1 MSTSTQSIALNST
14 QSTTATAGT
23 GDAAGELEA
32 TIGGAVVQEYDQQ
45 IRLFTADLVAID
57 GQKKELRADKLAITA
72 LGGTPTTMTEESGYT
87 VINGETTG
95 EVFTGKAQTMTASE
109 YNEFLKLAQEYGVEV
124 TGVGSKGTKYAVP
137 ESIIETIKGEI
148 DNRITDLNSMSEIKL
163 INYQAL
169 MDGRKQS
176 LMMLSNLIS
185 SDNQTRMAVIQ
196 NFKS

>member
-1 MSTSTQSIALNST
+1 MNTTSINNT
-14 QSTTATAGT
+14 QSTNATATT
-23 GDAAGELEA
+23 SDAAGELEA
-32 TIGGAVVQEYDQQ
+32 TIGGAVVAEYDEQ
-45 IRLFTADLVAID
+45 IRMFTTELVNID
-57 GQKKELRADKLAITA
+57 GEKKELRADKLALTS
-72 LGGTPTTMTEESGYT
+72 LGGMPSEITEESGYS
-87 VINGETTG
+87 VINGEFSG
-95 EVFTGKAQTMTASE
+95 DVFTGKAQIMTTSE
-109 YNEFLKLAQEYGVEV
+109 YNEFIKLAQEYGVEV
-124 TGVGSKGTKYAVP
+124 TGVGSKGAKYAVP
-137 ESIIETIKGEI
+137 ESVIETVKGEI